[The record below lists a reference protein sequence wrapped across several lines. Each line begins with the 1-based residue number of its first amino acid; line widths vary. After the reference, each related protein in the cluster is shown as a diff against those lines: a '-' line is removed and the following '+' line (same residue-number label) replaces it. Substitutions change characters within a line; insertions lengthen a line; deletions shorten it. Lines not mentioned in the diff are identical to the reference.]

1 MAMFDLDD
9 FYSLTRYAARFTAD
23 SDTQVTLY
31 LSQKSTAAAVAACEM
46 RGGDGSFRFDALP
59 ELYARADRDETTAA
73 HEFVALTGCRCI
85 SISDGDVSA
94 DISIYND
101 FVAYLTAKGINV

>member
-1 MAMFDLDD
+1 MYNLI
-9 FYSLTRYAARFTAD
+9 
-23 SDTQVTLY
+23 VI
-31 LSQKSTAAAVAACEM
+31 
-46 RGGDGSFRFDALP
+46 GGDGSFRFDALP

-85 SISDGDVSA
+85 SVSDGDVSA